1 MVLLADDA
9 HRSSGNIQCAGYL
22 NASIL
27 ERELTYPEGE
37 LENKREKKKLIFEVR
52 NTLTRL
58 SIFRTKSV
66 IYNKV

>member
-9 HRSSGNIQCAGYL
+9 HRSSGNIQCAGHL

-37 LENKREKKKLIFEVR
+37 LENKREVDIFEVR

>member
-9 HRSSGNIQCAGYL
+9 HRSSGDIQCAGYL

-37 LENKREKKKLIFEVR
+37 LENKREVDI
-52 NTLTRL
+52 
-58 SIFRTKSV
+58 
-66 IYNKV
+66 